1 MKTTNGVNKK
11 IYELS
16 CVFVPG
22 IVYFIFELLKLLS
35 NKWKQLQNKWNTFCM
50 DTEYIFLR
58 IILGLDLLLSQLNP
72 LVMSCSLSWLSSS
85 LSLMII
91 VDHLGEVCWVGRL
104 VRTGIDSQ
112 GVFGGSWLG
121 LPGLQCT
128 ITPPHHHHQYHQC
141 HTTTSDVV
149 WCWCLGGPPPHHITP
164 PPPPPP
170 TSLHQQ

>member
-1 MKTTNGVNKK
+1 
-11 IYELS
+11 
-16 CVFVPG
+16 
-22 IVYFIFELLKLLS
+22 
-35 NKWKQLQNKWNTFCM
+35 M

-164 PPPPPP
+164 PPPPTSLHHQYHQHQTTRIGATIPPP
-170 TSLHQQ
+170 TSDLHLYRMKTTRNTSSPKEKSMDVFGLGCIGL

>member
-1 MKTTNGVNKK
+1 
-11 IYELS
+11 
-16 CVFVPG
+16 
-22 IVYFIFELLKLLS
+22 
-35 NKWKQLQNKWNTFCM
+35 M

-91 VDHLGEVCWVGRL
+91 VDHLGGVCWVGRL

-149 WCWCLGGPPPHHITP
+149 WCWCVGVLVDATI
-164 PPPPPP
+164 PPP
-170 TSLHQQ
+170 TSDLHLYHMKTTRNISPQNKYGCISI